1 MAEAGY
7 PDSFADPTIHI
18 YSTAAGQDYILLL
31 MGYWEAVGLQVEL
44 EIVDSTIYTS
54 YFFNFSRL
62 QEGAPNVGWIFTWN
76 FQSFFNCMYHSS
88 NMFTSWGVHNVG
100 SDPAVDALYLK
111 AANES
116 DPVLSAQYFGEFRVA
131 ARAQYWNIGVC
142 VFDTLIVYNPNTIG
156 TWGGRIWVS
165 LADAL
170 NGVAHP

>member
-1 MAEAGY
+1 MAQAGY
-7 PDSFADPTIHI
+7 PDAFDEPVIHI
-18 YSTAAGQDYILLL
+18 YTTAAGQDYILLL

-100 SDPAVDALYLK
+100 CDPDVDALYLK
-111 AANES
+111 AANETDS
-116 DPVLSAQYFGEFRVA
+116 ALSAQYFGEFRVA
-131 ARAQYWNIGVC
+131 ARAHYWNIGVC
-142 VFDTLIVYNPNTIG
+142 VFDTLIVYNPNFLG
-156 TWGGRIWVS
+156 AWGGRVWVS
-165 LADAL
+165 LQDSL
-170 NGVAHP
+170 NGVEHP